1 MGVASFWEL
10 QIMQHI
16 KARFNLSP
24 DQVQP
29 EKDQYLSPPVL
40 QGCTQCDL
48 SNRVQPILSK
58 MRGKRS

>member
-1 MGVASFWEL
+1 
-10 QIMQHI
+10 MQHI

-58 MRGKRS
+58 VRGKRS